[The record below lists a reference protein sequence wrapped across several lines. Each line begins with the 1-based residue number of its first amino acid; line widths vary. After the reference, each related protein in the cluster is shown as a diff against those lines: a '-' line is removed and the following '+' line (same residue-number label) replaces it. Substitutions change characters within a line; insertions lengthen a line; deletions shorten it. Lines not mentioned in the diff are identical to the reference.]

1 MRSRRKLLKDLSPVK
16 DFFSIKGG
24 PIGQATLAAHH
35 DAKAMLFKPI
45 IHEKIS
51 KLESIIDSISPPSG
65 PRSSIDN
72 LSHLSD
78 INEDQ
83 AVIIKTLA
91 IPDKGPKVR
100 TISEGNYFLQRVLRP
115 VHLLA
120 MKVLRTIP
128 EDGTYEQDKAAQLV
142 KSWTSQGHQ
151 PWCFDLT
158 SATDRFPIDLQEITL
173 RKIFPELSEQ
183 WFGLMH
189 KAEGYDITRKQHFV
203 FEVGQPMGLFSSW
216 PVFAL
221 THHAVIRFAFSNV
234 SQDFRGNYA
243 IIGDDVAIL
252 KKEPALEYER
262 LIQSMGVSISRAKSV
277 TPRGAADNTVSGEL
291 AKRYFRNGT
300 EISPIRPGVVGSL
313 AGRGWP
319 LIKEFII
326 NLQHRWGKESNVFNS
341 PINGV
346 VPVLRCVDK
355 MHQQKALLILS
366 SPFGGPPLEIEGGS
380 PLWWPANNNMSM
392 LYAKLTVAEGL
403 LEDAVSKLHEV
414 VEKAAKSRVAAEPT
428 LPAQIEEMETHPLY
442 LSLRILEE
450 DVKRIYLHMA
460 NNCASHYDVYNL
472 GVNLDI
478 LDSLVSTSK
487 SIRDYKSL
495 KVKRVEASAKYTLDV
510 WNLLLNDFG
519 WKPVGIGWPKPAESS
534 PVEDYSD
541 W

>member
-1 MRSRRKLLKDLSPVK
+1 VK

-142 KSWTSQGHQ
+142 KSWTSQGYQ

-262 LIQSMGVSISRAKSV
+262 RGLALVRRASRVRIHS
-277 TPRGAADNTVSGEL
+277 T
-291 AKRYFRNGT
+291 
-300 EISPIRPGVVGSL
+300 
-313 AGRGWP
+313 
-319 LIKEFII
+319 
-326 NLQHRWGKESNVFNS
+326 
-341 PINGV
+341 
-346 VPVLRCVDK
+346 
-355 MHQQKALLILS
+355 
-366 SPFGGPPLEIEGGS
+366 
-380 PLWWPANNNMSM
+380 
-392 LYAKLTVAEGL
+392 
-403 LEDAVSKLHEV
+403 AVSRRHI
-414 VEKAAKSRVAAEPT
+414 PT
-428 LPAQIEEMETHPLY
+428 P
-442 LSLRILEE
+442 SLL
-450 DVKRIYLHMA
+450 
-460 NNCASHYDVYNL
+460 
-472 GVNLDI
+472 
-478 LDSLVSTSK
+478 
-487 SIRDYKSL
+487 
-495 KVKRVEASAKYTLDV
+495 
-510 WNLLLNDFG
+510 
-519 WKPVGIGWPKPAESS
+519 
-534 PVEDYSD
+534 
-541 W
+541 